1 MDKNQIET
9 ERVEKESISG
19 GSLQRDPKRTGEDH
33 DEPVA
38 VAEIG

>member
-19 GSLQRDPKRTGEDH
+19 GSLQRDPKGIGENCGN
-33 DEPVA
+33 PVT